1 MAPVR
6 LSTTLSESDLGYGQ
20 SGINLDTG
28 LANAANTVIP
38 ANAGIQE
45 IVQNV
50 LTWTPAYAGVTK
62 DFTLQVRINYLLAG
76 TATPGIFICTLPSV

>member
-6 LSTTLSESDLGYGQ
+6 LSTTLPNSDLGYGQ

-28 LANAANTVIP
+28 LANAANTVIS
-38 ANAGIQE
+38 AFAGIQE

-50 LTWTPAYAGVTK
+50 LTWTPA
-62 DFTLQVRINYLLAG
+62 
-76 TATPGIFICTLPSV
+76 